1 MADGTCMRLHRKNLM
16 PGLISYESVR
26 YQIGHFY
33 CSYPDVV
40 RELLDLVEKEK
51 VFFPHEEEM

>member
-1 MADGTCMRLHRKNLM
+1 M

-51 VFFPHEEEM
+51 VFFHTRRKCDYRLGTHDPAYL